1 MEAKKPP
8 WEIQLWGQAV
18 GHERPENASD
28 GRPAAMCA
36 DMRRLAVCDP
46 PVHATFDLQRLR
58 TESASGTST
67 DVKVV
72 ATKSPD
78 EVGVLAET

>member
-1 MEAKKPP
+1 
-8 WEIQLWGQAV
+8 
-18 GHERPENASD
+18 
-28 GRPAAMCA
+28 MCA

-78 EVGVLAET
+78 EVGVLVET